1 MKILTLPVNKAAF
14 DMLATSMSETRKNEE
29 YRAMSK
35 HWYEILFKKYWR
47 TSNMEL
53 EHWITIPQM
62 FPVII
67 KYGCNTFDAVKFT
80 NGYGH
85 KVPSVVREWKGLTI
99 GKPNPLWVP
108 KGFLDLDKDY
118 FRIELGEIIN

>member
-14 DMLATSMSETRKNEE
+14 DMLADPNPETRKNEE
-29 YRAMSK
+29 YRRICK
-35 HWYEILFKKYWR
+35 HWARIFGSKIEWR
-47 TSNMEL
+47 MESYIQPDISDDEGNGYQL
-53 EHWITIPQM
+53 NQ
-62 FPVII
+62 
-67 KYGCNTFDAVKFT
+67 FDAVKFT

-85 KVPSVVREWKGLTI
+85 KVPSVIREWKGLTI

-118 FRIELGEIIN
+118 FRIELGEAIN

>member
-14 DMLATSMSETRKNEE
+14 DMLADANPETRKGQE
-29 YRAMSK
+29 YRAISI
-35 HWYEILFKKYWR
+35 HWYNIFIRKGFREKGLTFNW
-47 TSNMEL
+47 
-53 EHWITIPQM
+53 
-62 FPVII
+62 
-67 KYGCNTFDAVKFT
+67 YGKHIESLRNVSETECNTFDAVKFT

>member
-14 DMLATSMSETRKNEE
+14 DMLATSMSETRKGQE
-29 YRAMSK
+29 YREMTAFYFSRLLK
-35 HWYEILFKKYWR
+35 LKDGHYDGPK
-47 TSNMEL
+47 
-53 EHWITIPQM
+53 
-62 FPVII
+62 
-67 KYGCNTFDAVKFT
+67 TFDAVKFT

-85 KVPSVVREWKGLTI
+85 KVPSVTREWKGLTI